1 MCPKSTRAGFP
12 ENCLRCHPSYYY
24 CLGDSTFEI
33 IGHGLRYLNFKNYH
47 KKTVYSLHPQLQKGL
62 SQLCSKKKDQ
72 GHWSI
77 LNCLNFSLSGED
89 FNNDV
94 IIPFL

>member
-47 KKTVYSLHPQLQKGL
+47 KKLVYSLLPQLQEG
-62 SQLCSKKKDQ
+62 
-72 GHWSI
+72 
-77 LNCLNFSLSGED
+77 D
-89 FNNDV
+89 FLKCV
-94 IIPFL
+94 LRKRIKVVGQFRIV